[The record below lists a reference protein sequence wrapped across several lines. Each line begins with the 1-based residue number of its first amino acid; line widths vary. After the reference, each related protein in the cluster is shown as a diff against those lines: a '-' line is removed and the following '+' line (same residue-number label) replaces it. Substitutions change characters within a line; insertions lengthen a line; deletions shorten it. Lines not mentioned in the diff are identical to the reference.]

1 VSEKLVTTVMTQ
13 VVENVCEELTRLF
26 SCVAKFNE
34 NGSVQATL
42 DLAAFQDAISPFL
55 TQNSRLEINITYMH
69 IIQIKFILYTFKT
82 TINYIDYFNVI
93 LSRTLLNETFGLIPR
108 SRELVRGSR

>member
-55 TQNSRLEINITYMH
+55 TQNSRLELEIEINITY
-69 IIQIKFILYTFKT
+69 
-82 TINYIDYFNVI
+82 TICI
-93 LSRTLLNETFGLIPR
+93 LSRSSSYFIR
-108 SRELVRGSR
+108 SKLR